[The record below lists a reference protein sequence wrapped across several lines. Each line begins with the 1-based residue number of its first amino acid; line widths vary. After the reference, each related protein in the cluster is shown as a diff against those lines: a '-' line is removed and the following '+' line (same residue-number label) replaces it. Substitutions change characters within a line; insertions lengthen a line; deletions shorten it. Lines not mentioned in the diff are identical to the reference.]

1 MQREA
6 IGELLADLLLDA
18 EVAPGQLTLLLP
30 LAGGHWRVL
39 DGATLDQVTALE
51 ASQEWLDALDWPL
64 QPTDSYCSLAGLGGA
79 VMAIGVSRT
88 LLQAWIDVVEMADL
102 PLHRVNW
109 TLLSACRG
117 LNTVL
122 GDWTADVAWLF
133 PDGPALR
140 MVLIRAGV
148 PEVDQIFKSD
158 QPDRLRQEIRRC
170 VAAWQSEA
178 IVSAPLGWWL
188 SFSENEAEGWLPLID
203 PDRGEQR
210 LDAAMTWSPDPVIDE
225 SSQDT
230 LSPLDQLGLY
240 GMVLEAKR

>member
-102 PLHRVNW
+102 PLHRVDW
-109 TLLSACRG
+109 TLLSA
-117 LNTVL
+117 
-122 GDWTADVAWLF
+122 
-133 PDGPALR
+133 
-140 MVLIRAGV
+140 
-148 PEVDQIFKSD
+148 
-158 QPDRLRQEIRRC
+158 
-170 VAAWQSEA
+170 
-178 IVSAPLGWWL
+178 
-188 SFSENEAEGWLPLID
+188 
-203 PDRGEQR
+203 
-210 LDAAMTWSPDPVIDE
+210 
-225 SSQDT
+225 
-230 LSPLDQLGLY
+230 
-240 GMVLEAKR
+240 